1 LLRSDSLRATV
12 IAIVLVL
19 TISANGELELPE
31 VDEEDEPELPR
42 PPAVVPPVPPVEEL
56 DDDPV
61 VDVEDAAAL
70 EVDPAVTELPGT
82 RLESDTIVPL
92 IGAYSLVFASAV
104 LAVLTLA
111 WALYT
116 AACAEAIVAAG
127 EVELVELPEPVEPPP
142 LEPLAPEPL
151 AAEPPPAGDAVAE
164 LLGVVAAGAVV
175 VGLVVVVVVWELG
188 VVVVVGVDFEAAAL
202 GTVVVLDTN
211 WAVPVPELVLRL
223 AVVVVELVVDVE
235 LASAVLSWSWAA
247 VRLCSAW
254 LSESCAPVES
264 SVASSWPLVTCCPVL
279 T

>member
-1 LLRSDSLRATV
+1 
-12 IAIVLVL
+12 VLVL
-19 TISANGELELPE
+19 TISANGELEPPD
-31 VDEEDEPELPR
+31 VEEDVPEFPR
-42 PPAVVPPVPPVEEL
+42 PPAVVPAVLPVEEL

-61 VDVEDAAAL
+61 LDVEDAAAL
-70 EVDPAVTELPGT
+70 EVDPAVTELRAT
-82 RLESDTIVPL
+82 SVESDTIVPL
-92 IGAYSLVFASAV
+92 IGAYSFVFARAV

-127 EVELVELPEPVEPPP
+127 DVELVELPEPVDPPP
-142 LEPLAPEPL
+142 VEPLVPEPL

-188 VVVVVGVDFEAAAL
+188 VVVVDFVGAVL

-211 WAVPVPELVLRL
+211 WAVPPPEVVLRL

-235 LASAVLSWSWAA
+235 LASAVLSWSWAET
-247 VRLCSAW
+247 RFCSAW
-254 LSESCAPVES
+254 FSESCAAVES